1 MTAQSSLKYDLVIVD
16 RMKAMIRFVKFCLT
30 QRRLRI
36 ICGYSQT
43 KYFTRWN
50 VDRHKLPV
58 PATGIVAI
66 AEALDRWSK
75 VVDITVYRPAE
86 VYRPGYYYEDKV
98 IDCDAVSS
106 HKYEAERLLLNEWA
120 KDGLIRRVDQ

>member
-1 MTAQSSLKYDLVIVD
+1 MLNPKKITI
-16 RMKAMIRFVKFCLT
+16 F
-30 QRRLRI
+30 
-36 ICGYSQT
+36 CGYSQT
-43 KYFTRWN
+43 KNFTRWN

-58 PATGIVAI
+58 PTTGIVAI
-66 AEALDRWSK
+66 AEALDRWGK
-75 VVDITVYRPAE
+75 VVDIAVYGSAE
-86 VYRPGYYYEDKV
+86 LYRPGYYYEDEV